1 MQISRIRLSDKTSR
15 LHPRHVFRRSCFPAA
30 AQNLRIRLSGRPA
43 CRSGARTRMDGISAV
58 GKDRLRAAARRCC
71 SSAVNGTRL
80 FIGCLAVWRSGAH
93 ACDKLEC
100 FRAGRHRAEQQPSR
114 RGRKTAVSY
123 CGQRPGRLTEAL
135 RFILLPGGRLPD
147 RAFFWLMLPR
157 DGMPLSQSA
166 QPQNAASV
174 FDVVDGGALGKP
186 SSIVAKCRIGA
197 MEDFE

>member
-1 MQISRIRLSDKTSR
+1 MLSRWPS
-15 LHPRHVFRRSCFPAA
+15 PRRTTTQP
-30 AQNLRIRLSGRPA
+30 
-43 CRSGARTRMDGISAV
+43 ARTKNRGEL
-58 GKDRLRAAARRCC
+58 LRATPC
-71 SSAVNGTRL
+71 
-80 FIGCLAVWRSGAH
+80 
-93 ACDKLEC
+93 
-100 FRAGRHRAEQQPSR
+100 
-114 RGRKTAVSY
+114 
-123 CGQRPGRLTEAL
+123 RLTEAL